1 MTDTLHMLT
10 NNKPIPINLASKM
23 FGIDFWKSFIND
35 DVSGGKVMTLKS
47 PVTGAG
53 FKVTPW
59 LDKEKRHLVG
69 FLIKINVPAC
79 VVGNNAFL
87 HVLVYESAKLALML
101 LKEHF
106 KSNGVC
112 RKYLNMINLKH
123 AVIKYLE
130 LTYLLK
136 CDDIDDAMLK
146 RNELEARI
154 NAIYHYIATKY
165 RNHQGEGYD
174 RTVYLD
180 LRNHPFVRAYIKWH
194 DIKENKKYGLYDGAD
209 YLGEDIKEKIYAL
222 SKSGLRIELGVS
234 EAYLE
239 KHHPGMS
246 RIMAWKDKANADD
259 VIGKVFESFRSMLR
273 LNDNLRHNKHRP
285 NDLAKF
291 DQKTQDFLKTYYA
304 GEAGPY
310 LEGLTK
316 NQRYELKKK
325 ILNVARIDPS
335 IPPSK
340 HKQLTHMKWCKQP
353 SAPTLLKKHREI
365 WPYVFNM
372 ENMPIFY
379 ENIKQA
385 GLKLNNEK
393 FDDGTSDISDLMGD
407 THVDEKEKTIKSKPY
422 RGFGSLNI
430 PNISNLT
437 DD

>member
-1 MTDTLHMLT
+1 MTDTLHILT
-10 NNKPIPINLASKM
+10 KNKPISIQLASKM
-23 FGIDFWKSFIND
+23 FGTDFWKSFIND
-35 DVSGGKVMTLKS
+35 DVSGGRVMTLKS

-59 LDKEKRHLVG
+59 LDKEKNHLVG

-101 LKEHF
+101 LKKHF
-106 KSNGVC
+106 KSNGVR

-123 AVIKYLE
+123 AVIKCLE

-136 CDDIDDAMLK
+136 CNDIDDSMMK

-154 NAIYHYIATKY
+154 NIIYHYIATKY
-165 RNHQGEGYD
+165 RNHQGEDYD
-174 RTVYLD
+174 RTVYLK

-194 DIKENKKYGLYDGAD
+194 DIQENGRYDLYDGANH
-209 YLGEDIKEKIYAL
+209 LHEDIKEKIYGL
-222 SKSGLRIELGVS
+222 SQSGLRIELRVS
-234 EAYLE
+234 ESYLE

-246 RIMAWKDKANADD
+246 RVIDWKDKAKSDA
-259 VIGKVFESFRSMLR
+259 VISKIFEDFRSMLR

-285 NDLAKF
+285 NDLAKL
-291 DQKTQDFLKTYYA
+291 DQKTQDFLKIYYA

-310 LEGLTK
+310 LERLTK

-325 ILNVARIDPS
+325 LVNVARIDPS

-340 HKQLTHMKWCKQP
+340 HKQLTLMKWCKQP
-353 SAPTLLKKHREI
+353 PAPKLSKKHREI

-385 GLKLNNEK
+385 GLKVNNEK
-393 FDDGTSDISDLMGD
+393 FDDGTSDISDLM
-407 THVDEKEKTIKSKPY
+407 ENMKI
-422 RGFGSLNI
+422 
-430 PNISNLT
+430 
-437 DD
+437 

>member
-1 MTDTLHMLT
+1 
-10 NNKPIPINLASKM
+10 
-23 FGIDFWKSFIND
+23 
-35 DVSGGKVMTLKS
+35 MTLKS

-59 LDKEKRHLVG
+59 LDKEKKYLVG

-106 KSNGVC
+106 KSNGVSP
-112 RKYLNMINLKH
+112 RYLNVINLKH

-194 DIKENKKYGLYDGAD
+194 DIKDNKKYGLYDGAD

-222 SKSGLRIELGVS
+222 SQSGLRIELGVS

-285 NDLAKF
+285 NDLAKL

-340 HKQLTHMKWCKQP
+340 HKQLTHMKWCTQP
-353 SAPTLLKKHREI
+353 SAPKLLKKHREI
-365 WPYVFNM
+365 FPYVFNI

-393 FDDGTSDISDLMGD
+393 FDDGTSDISDLMD
-407 THVDEKEKTIKSKPY
+407 EDFVDGKYENLKSKPY
-422 RGFGSLNI
+422 IGIGSLKI
-430 PNISNLT
+430 PNISNMA